1 MRKVKYKPKEVDIK
15 RLKEYLNKQ
24 EANKKETNGK

>member
-15 RLKEYLNKQ
+15 RLKEYLSKQ
-24 EANKKETNGK
+24 ETNKKEVNVK

>member
-24 EANKKETNGK
+24 ETNKKETNGK